1 MRNNTHSSYLVFIA
15 FNTKFSSETNV
26 SRIACILN
34 PKARDGLSVK
44 QWTLFEKSLQKAGYE
59 IDLHHTEHIGH
70 GMQIAANLRES
81 DYEMIVAVGGDGTV
95 HEVASGLRGS
105 DKILGILP
113 IGSGNDYARAHG
125 IPIPKG
131 RKFSDMQKAVD
142 ILSHGVDRKVGAFR
156 VEGPPAPEHPLIPAP
171 MAHECNGK
179 PNKSG
184 NLVRW
189 SFLECDSGVTSAV
202 NRMKTEG
209 KFRRIRGQLK
219 YKFLGIRAIIGWK
232 TQRGW
237 IKVDDEPGEIVDLSG
252 LFCMSQCQTFGGG
265 FLIAPGALPTQKHG
279 SLVLAWG
286 LSKIQMLLVMGPLEK
301 GKHIGMWNK
310 ISMKSAKKMELK
322 SVDSNGKPSEK
333 SHHPDLFVNVDGEAV
348 MTTPIQL
355 EYFEDQLIVR
365 GASNIP
371 NQN

>member
-1 MRNNTHSSYLVFIA
+1 M
-15 FNTKFSSETNV
+15 

-44 QWTLFEKSLQKAGYE
+44 QWALFENCLLEAGYE
-59 IDLHHTEHIGH
+59 IDLHHTEYIGH
-70 GMQIAANLRES
+70 AIEISANLRDS
-81 DYEMIVAVGGDGTV
+81 NYELVVAVGGDGTV

-105 DKILGILP
+105 SKILGILP

-131 RKFSDMQKAVD
+131 RKFTDMQKAVD
-142 ILSHGVDRKVGAFR
+142 ILSKGVDRRVGAFR
-156 VEGPPAPEHPLIPAP
+156 VEGPPAPEHRLIPAP
-171 MAHECNGK
+171 IAHECNGK

-189 SFLECDSGVTSAV
+189 SFLECDSGVTSTV

-209 KFRRIRGQLK
+209 KFKRIRGQLK
-219 YKFLGIRAIIGWK
+219 YKLLGITAILGWK
-232 TQRGW
+232 TQKGW

-265 FLIAPGALPTQKHG
+265 FQIAPGATPIQKHG

-286 LSKIQMLLVMGPLEK
+286 LSKLQMLLVMGPVEK
-301 GKHIGMWNK
+301 GKHIGKWDK
-310 ISMKSAKKMELK
+310 IFMRKAKKLELK
-322 SVDSNGKPSEK
+322 SVDFDDRPSEK
-333 SHHPDLFVNVDGEAV
+333 PHQPDLFVNIDGEAV
-348 MTTPIQL
+348 MTTPIKL
-355 EYFEDQLIVR
+355 EYFEDQLTVR
-365 GASNIP
+365 GAENIP